1 MRMLIRKSYAG
12 VPPFSSA
19 MHPTVREAL
28 KRGLRRRCPQCGQ
41 GPLFVWGIR
50 MHERCSSCNLLYQRD
65 RGDTWMFM
73 IITDRIPILL
83 GIAGVYFGVQ
93 PQTWA
98 GIAGLFAA
106 LAIPVVV
113 TLPHRQGMAV
123 AIDYL
128 TRR

>member
-1 MRMLIRKSYAG
+1 
-12 VPPFSSA
+12 
-19 MHPTVREAL
+19 
-28 KRGLRRRCPQCGQ
+28 
-41 GPLFVWGIR
+41 
-50 MHERCSSCNLLYQRD
+50 
-65 RGDTWMFM
+65 M
-73 IITDRIPILL
+73 IITDRIPILF

-98 GIAGLFAA
+98 GIVGLFAA
-106 LAIPVVV
+106 LAVPVVV